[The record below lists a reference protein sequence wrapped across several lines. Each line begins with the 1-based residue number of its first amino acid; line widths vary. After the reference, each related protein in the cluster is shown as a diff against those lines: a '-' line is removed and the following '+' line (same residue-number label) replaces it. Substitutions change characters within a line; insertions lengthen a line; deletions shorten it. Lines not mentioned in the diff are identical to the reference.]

1 MIMRILDRYV
11 VKNFLF
17 PLIYCMVAFILLFII
32 GDLFEHLDDFLAVEQ
47 WPPVMLRY
55 YLLFIPSTF
64 IYIFPVA
71 ILLGLLY
78 SLGRMQKNNEITAMR
93 VGGISIYRI
102 TFPLLLLCFFLSL
115 LTLWVNETIV
125 PQSLKQSELLKEEKL
140 GGKLAFREKLR
151 DITFYNPLTNRSF
164 YFETFDTRDNL
175 ATGVKIYEL
184 KPDGQ
189 PYKTISAQEAAW
201 LDENWWLFQGL
212 IRVFP
217 AEGPPT
223 KKVLTKEVFDFKV
236 RPEDLQES
244 RKELATLSYR
254 QLKELLERKRGY
266 PLSTLRP
273 ALVELHQKISLPLA
287 CLIMGF
293 IGVAFGLKIGRG
305 GMLAGVGTSLIL
317 GFLYYVLYSVSVAMG
332 KQGLISPWL
341 AAWLG
346 NIIFGFGGIYML
358 IRAN

>member
-1 MIMRILDRYV
+1 MRILDRYII
-11 VKNFLF
+11 KNFLL
-17 PLIYCMVAFILLFII
+17 PLIYCTLAFIMLFII
-32 GDLFEHLDDFLAVEQ
+32 GDLFEHLDDFLAITH
-47 WPPVMLRY
+47 WPLVMLKY

-71 ILLGLLY
+71 ILLALLY
-78 SLGRMQKNNEITAMR
+78 SLGLMQKHNEITAMR

-102 TFPLLLLCFFLSL
+102 TYPLLLLCFFLSL
-115 LTLWVNETIV
+115 LILYVNETIV
-125 PQSLKQSELLKEEKL
+125 PQSLKQSELLKEERL

-164 YFETFDTRDNL
+164 YFETFDTKDNL
-175 ATGVKIYEL
+175 GAGVKIYEL
-184 KPDGQ
+184 RPNGQ
-189 PYKTISAQEAAW
+189 PYKTISAREAAW
-201 LDENWWLFQGL
+201 LDGNWWLFKGL
-212 IRVFP
+212 IRTFP
-217 AEGPPT
+217 AQGPPT
-223 KKVLTKEVFDFKV
+223 KKDLTKEAFDFKV

-244 RKELATLSYR
+244 RKELSALSYR
-254 QLKELLERKRGY
+254 QLKQLLERKRGY

-273 ALVELHQKISLPLA
+273 TLVELHQKISLPLA

-305 GMLAGVGTSLIL
+305 GMLAGVGISLIL

-332 KQGLISPWL
+332 KQGIISPWL

-346 NIIFGFGGIYML
+346 NIVFGIGGIFML